1 MNLKPLLGGALAMA
15 LWASSASAAWI
26 YVDLKTPDSSNTG
39 IGNVLSYDLGNGLTM
54 SVTSWSTTG
63 NNGTLAAAR
72 TSIYGG
78 GLGVCNSGEVANGC
92 NSPNHAMDNSGYNDF
107 LLFTFN
113 MTVDP
118 IKVKIGWSNGDSD
131 MNYWVGSE
139 ANPNMAG
146 LALANLGTEGFG
158 PQYNSDGSGARWF
171 DVDGGSGLSLLLAA
185 ELVQDPPEAYACG
198 YRGRYT
204 CYRDTDWKD
213 YVKIEA
219 IKVDYTEPPPQENLP
234 EPATY
239 GLVGSALVGLA
250 YLRRKRA

>member
-26 YVDLKTPDSSNTG
+26 YVDLTNPDSSNSG

-63 NNGTLAAAR
+63 SGGTLEAAR
-72 TSIYGG
+72 TNIYSG
-78 GLGVCNSGEVANGC
+78 GLGVCNENENCSS
-92 NSPNHAMDNSGYNDF
+92 SPNHAMDNYGYNDF

-139 ANPNMAG
+139 ANPTMAG

-158 PQYNSDGSGARWF
+158 PQYNSDGSGSRWF

-185 ELVQDPPEAYACG
+185 ELVQDAPTQYICG
-198 YRGRYT
+198 YRYGHPRYCT
-204 CYRDTDWKD
+204 TEDPKD

-219 IKVDYTEPPPQENLP
+219 IKVDYTEPPPQEQVP
-234 EPATY
+234 EPSTY
-239 GLVGSALVGLA
+239 ALVGSALAGVA
-250 YLRRKRA
+250 FLRRKRA